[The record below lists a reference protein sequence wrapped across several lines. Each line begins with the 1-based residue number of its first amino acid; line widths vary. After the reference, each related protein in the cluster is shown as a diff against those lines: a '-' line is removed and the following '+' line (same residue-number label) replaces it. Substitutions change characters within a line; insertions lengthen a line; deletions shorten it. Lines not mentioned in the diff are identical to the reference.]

1 MNIENTIP
9 RFKWQ
14 LIFLFLIGI
23 SGCTESE
30 PAITVEKLEVIEIE
44 FPPEPGKNYPF
55 SRVNRPYFDE
65 RNQLQWNNEKKNPR
79 ICGVASQSEC
89 HHEVVLLEPRV
100 DYCSCPSNSCG
111 TEVLIGLDDQEE
123 MVWQRE
129 LMCYDEDVIGATPQA
144 IVLSTLEVIDP
155 KTGMVLEP
163 LITELN
169 NKRAKYHFFMGTT
182 AFRKKAKDFVL
193 FDAEYSLFSTKG
205 GLYLFE
211 PEHEIKE
218 LIRKGERRFL
228 RHLNVRNIALSEDEK
243 FAFLG
248 QMWET
253 RGPFHVEFAIF
264 DLEKKRTVFK
274 ERLEN
279 KFSCGDPIIVVGKN
293 GHVAMSYRNDS
304 KNKHVIVHYLISPK
318 KGGTKI

>member
-30 PAITVEKLEVIEIE
+30 PTITVEKVEVIEIE
-44 FPPEPGKNYPF
+44 FPPEPGKIYPV

-65 RNQLQWNNEKKNPR
+65 RNQLKWNNEKKNPR
-79 ICGVASQSEC
+79 ICGVALQSEC
-89 HHEVVLLEPRV
+89 HHEVVSLKPRV
-100 DYCSCPSNSCG
+100 DYCCCPYDSCT
-111 TEVLIGLDDQEE
+111 TETLIGLDDQEE
-123 MVWQRE
+123 MVWRRKLGRYE
-129 LMCYDEDVIGATPQA
+129 SHVIGVSPQT
-144 IVLSTLEVIDP
+144 IILNSLEVIDP
-155 KTGMVLEP
+155 KTGTVLEP
-163 LITELN
+163 AITEPDR
-169 NKRAKYHFFMGTT
+169 KRAKYSFSRYSNPT

-193 FDAEYSLFSTKG
+193 FDAEYSLFSIKG

-218 LIRKGERRFL
+218 LIRKGEQRFFG

-248 QMWET
+248 QLWET
-253 RGPFHVEFAIF
+253 RGPFQVEFAIF

-279 KFSCGDPIIVVGKN
+279 KCYCSDPIIVVGKN

-304 KNKHVIVHYLISPK
+304 KNKHIIVHYIISP
-318 KGGTKI
+318 

>member
-1 MNIENTIP
+1 LTRANP
-9 RFKWQ
+9 F
-14 LIFLFLIGI
+14 IFLFLIGI
-23 SGCTESE
+23 SGCAESE
-30 PAITVEKLEVIEIE
+30 PTITVEKVEVIEIE
-44 FPPEPGKNYPF
+44 FPPESRTNYQF
-55 SRVNRPYFDE
+55 SRVARPYFDE
-65 RNQLQWNNEKKNPR
+65 KNQLQWNNDKKNPR

-89 HHEVVLLEPRV
+89 HHEVVSLKPRV
-100 DYCSCPSNSCG
+100 DYCCCPYDSC
-111 TEVLIGLDDQEE
+111 TTKTLIGLDDQEE
-123 MVWQRE
+123 MVWQRKFGRFE
-129 LMCYDEDVIGATPQA
+129 SYVIGAAPQA
-144 IVLSTLEVIDP
+144 IVLNTLEAIDP
-155 KTGMVLEP
+155 KTGTVLEP
-163 LITELN
+163 AITEPDS
-169 NKRAKYHFFMGTT
+169 KRTKYSFSMGTT

-218 LIRKGERRFL
+218 LIRKGEQSFIRN
-228 RHLNVRNIALSEDEK
+228 LNVRNIALSEDEK

-248 QMWET
+248 QLWET

-279 KFSCGDPIIVVGKN
+279 KCYSDDPIIVVGKN

-304 KNKHVIVHYLISPK
+304 KNKHIIVHYIISP
-318 KGGTKI
+318 